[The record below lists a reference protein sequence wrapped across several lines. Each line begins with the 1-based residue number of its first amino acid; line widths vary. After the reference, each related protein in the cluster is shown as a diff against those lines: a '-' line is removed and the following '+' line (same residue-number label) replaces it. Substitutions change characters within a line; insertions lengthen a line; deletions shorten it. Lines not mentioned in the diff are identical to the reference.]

1 MEKNGR
7 HVYTETAEFKDPSL
21 GQGVVKQSKNQVI
34 KKYSELNEVFP
45 DLKDQIVAIY
55 PSGEQHIIVEFISTG
70 TAPDNSKFE
79 LPICTIFTI
88 TNKTNAFY
96 YPEKLFFT
104 MKCKTER
111 FYYKFILF
119 QTKLFNYEIQKH
131 QKFFFNDSCIF
142 SYCCHGTT

>member
-1 MEKNGR
+1 MCHLNTIPLESYDSN
-7 HVYTETAEFKDPSL
+7 
-21 GQGVVKQSKNQVI
+21 NQ
-34 KKYSELNEVFP
+34 K
-45 DLKDQIVAIY
+45 
-55 PSGEQHIIVEFISTG
+55 
-70 TAPDNSKFE
+70 
-79 LPICTIFTI
+79 I